1 MGATS
6 RPAGVVRPETCGKLQ
21 AKPRER
27 KSLPRSGFV
36 QALLSRPSIFDKAGI
51 MGKRSF
57 ATVPF
62 SHNTTRSDFIEGFGL
77 LTAGGVRHITSPLS
91 WRPASAGNR
100 QRAKLPETRQY
111 GLINGKAPS

>member
-1 MGATS
+1 MLITCPCVVLIITLPGINLSDSAY
-6 RPAGVVRPETCGKLQ
+6 RPFPTIDHY
-21 AKPRER
+21 
-27 KSLPRSGFV
+27 
-36 QALLSRPSIFDKAGI
+36 LLSTPSIFDKARI
-51 MGKRSF
+51 MGKRRF

-62 SHNTTRSDFIEGFGL
+62 SYNTTRSDFIEGVGL

-91 WRPASAGNR
+91 WRPASAGHR